1 MAIAQWYGIGFMI
14 LWSLG
19 QIPSWSESFYC
30 FRCLSEKEVSRF
42 SRIILEICHT
52 AFLGGRYP
60 YELQQ
65 RKGSYF
71 PFLWCIVV
79 RKQALVLLKTYG
91 PKRYSLLNIWKLALF
106 DQYSPGAF
114 LSNWSSNCWIILI
127 KTIKGNHKHSFE
139 TICIDV
145 RAF

>member
-1 MAIAQWYGIGFMI
+1 MFKDKSINMTLLMGLSTSNLFFKNPTVTMLVNALNSPNPNIT
-14 LWSLG
+14 
-19 QIPSWSESFYC
+19 
-30 FRCLSEKEVSRF
+30 RCWLVV
-42 SRIILEICHT
+42 HT

-60 YELQQ
+60 YKLQQ

-145 RAF
+145 WAF

>member
-1 MAIAQWYGIGFMI
+1 MFISLRKATLKFWINVWVERVVIYSLESYWWELEPRKNGF
-14 LWSLG
+14 
-19 QIPSWSESFYC
+19 
-30 FRCLSEKEVSRF
+30 
-42 SRIILEICHT
+42 HT

-91 PKRYSLLNIWKLALF
+91 LKRYSLLNIWKLALF

-145 RAF
+145 WAF

>member
-1 MAIAQWYGIGFMI
+1 MENMTLFFVPFCKGNVPQLTRCEFWQLVI
-14 LWSLG
+14 LDFL
-19 QIPSWSESFYC
+19 C
-30 FRCLSEKEVSRF
+30 HK
-42 SRIILEICHT
+42 HT

-60 YELQQ
+60 YKLQQ

-91 PKRYSLLNIWKLALF
+91 LKRYSLLNIWKLALF
-106 DQYSPGAF
+106 HQYSPGAF

-127 KTIKGNHKHSFE
+127 KTIKENHKHSFE
-139 TICIDV
+139 TICIDLW
-145 RAF
+145 AF